1 MRKTITDWVFAGNRE
16 LNVTHPTS
24 LFHKFQGQNSPTQR
38 PRTAAFQASGHLAS
52 LSVKSS
58 SRPVFQL
65 SVPYWFSC
73 DWLRWGSMSFFYV
86 RTHWYNLSPA
96 DTILTH
102 AFKIPGT
109 LRPLAFSES
118 AGPIVLVAAGAEY
131 YLWDGDALTLIR
143 FGADFDSDEDFL
155 ARHAGPEHIIDYMG
169 VVEDLPA
176 DYDDLYWRLDAEQRR
191 LASQMGG
198 GPDSLLNPRLTRRLR
213 L

>member
-1 MRKTITDWVFAGNRE
+1 MRKSITDWVFAGTRD

-24 LFHKFQGQNSPTQR
+24 LFHKFQRQNSPTQR
-38 PRTAAFQASGHLAS
+38 LPSPSICHLAS

-58 SRPVFQL
+58 SRPL
-65 SVPYWFSC
+65 LPYWFSC

-109 LRPLAFSES
+109 LRPLAFRES
-118 AGPIVLVAAGAEY
+118 AGPIVLVAAGPEY
-131 YLWDGDALTLIR
+131 YLWDGDALTLTR

-155 ARHAGPEHIIDYMG
+155 ARHAGPEHIIDLMG
-169 VVEDLPA
+169 VAEDLPA
-176 DYDDLYWRLDAEQRR
+176 DYDDLYWRLDEEQRG
-191 LASQMGG
+191 LALQMGG
-198 GPDSLLNPRLTRRLR
+198 SPDSLLNPRLTRRLR